1 MKHPTTLA
9 QAIKQMETAVLHE
22 WQRRQPAPHGLAYS
36 VKAYCWKHPRAGFRI
51 QELSLVSSPSN
62 GQLSGTSGS
71 SFMADDDGSGETLF
85 RAERLV
91 LNNLYFRDD
100 AENAKAQLLAS
111 VFE

>member
-1 MKHPTTLA
+1 
-9 QAIKQMETAVLHE
+9 
-22 WQRRQPAPHGLAYS
+22 
-36 VKAYCWKHPRAGFRI
+36 
-51 QELSLVSSPSN
+51 
-62 GQLSGTSGS
+62 
-71 SFMADDDGSGETLF
+71 MADDDGSGETLF